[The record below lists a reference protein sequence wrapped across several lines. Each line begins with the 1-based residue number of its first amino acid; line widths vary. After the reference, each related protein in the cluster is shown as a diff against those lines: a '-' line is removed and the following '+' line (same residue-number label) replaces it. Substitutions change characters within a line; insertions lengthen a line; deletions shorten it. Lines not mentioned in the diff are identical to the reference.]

1 MPVFRAPTS
10 PDAGPQDPDGYPD
23 GPTERLGPP
32 APQAEPP
39 APHRRLAVTAVVL
52 AGLALTVAGA
62 ATVLA
67 WRAWDRAP
75 AAIPAPDAS
84 SPAGVAS
91 YAEERLRIRAGC
103 TGITFLDLDEP
114 RVNAP
119 GPVSDLRYDSSCGGE
134 RPRLALAPGA
144 VAAGDGVDP
153 RTDAAGCAK
162 TIRTSPLGAG
172 QLVSVAKGVVLCVL
186 TSGSLVRVEV
196 AEVTGDGT
204 ATLRATSWPAS

>member
-10 PDAGPQDPDGYPD
+10 PAAGTQDPDGYPD
-23 GPTERLGPP
+23 GPTERLGPASP
-32 APQAEPP
+32 PAEPP
-39 APHRRLAVTAVVL
+39 AVPRRLAVTAVVL
-52 AGLALTVAGA
+52 AGLALLVAGA

-67 WRAWDRAP
+67 WRALGRAP
-75 AAIPAPDAS
+75 SPMPAAAS
-84 SPAGVAS
+84 SPAGAAS
-91 YAEERLRIRAGC
+91 YAEEKLKIRAGC

-162 TIRTSPLGAG
+162 TIRTSPLGDG

-204 ATLRATSWPAS
+204 ATLRATSWPAG